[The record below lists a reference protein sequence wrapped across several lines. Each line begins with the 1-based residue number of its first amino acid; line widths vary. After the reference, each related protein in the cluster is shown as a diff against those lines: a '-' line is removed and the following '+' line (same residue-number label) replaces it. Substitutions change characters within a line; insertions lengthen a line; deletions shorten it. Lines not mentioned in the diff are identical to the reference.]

1 MSDLSIRT
9 PLIVGTLAIF
19 WLVAGLGGWSVS
31 TSLAGAIIAE
41 GRVQVERNRQI
52 VQHPDGGVVTDILVR
67 EGDHVTAGRIL
78 LRLDGAAL
86 NSDLAIVEGR
96 LAELAAENARLVA
109 ERDGLTTPAF
119 PPEVIARARHDTVI
133 AAQIDGQVRLWAARR
148 SALIDAT
155 SHLDRR
161 IDLYRAQSAGIA
173 AQIAAIRQQATL
185 VAAELA
191 TQQRLAAKG
200 LVAEGAL
207 LPLKRAISQLEGQL
221 GDLAASRA
229 QVLGLVTEAEMQIA
243 NLATRRTE
251 EAGEQLR
258 ENAPVFIELTE
269 RKRTL
274 QGRIARLDLRAPVD
288 GLVLGLQVTTPRAV
302 LRAADPALYVVPQ
315 DRALV
320 ISAKIA
326 PANIE
331 SVRLNQAVEIS
342 VAALADHDAPRLTG
356 KIAVISADALADT
369 NGGLQYYRV
378 EILLD
383 PGQVERLAPRR
394 LLPGMPV
401 AVFVQTGAQ
410 TPMAYLLQPFAA
422 YFSRALLET

>member
-9 PLIVGTLAIF
+9 PLIVGTVAIF

-67 EGDHVTAGRIL
+67 EGDYVTAGRVL

-96 LAELAAENARLVA
+96 LSELAAENARLVA
-109 ERDGLTTPAF
+109 ERDGLTTPTF
-119 PPEVIARARHDTVI
+119 PTEVIERARVDSVVAT
-133 AAQIDGQVRLWAARR
+133 QIDGQLRLWAARR
-148 SALIDAT
+148 AALIDTT
-155 SHLDRR
+155 SYFDRR

-173 AQIAAIRQQATL
+173 AQIDAIRQQATL

-191 TQQRLAAKG
+191 TQQRLAANG

-207 LPLKRAISQLEGQL
+207 LPLKRAITQLEAQL

-229 QVLGLVTEAEMQIA
+229 QVLGLITEAEMQIA

-251 EAGEQLR
+251 EAGEKLR
-258 ENAPVFIELTE
+258 ENAPVIIELTE
-269 RKRTL
+269 RKRAL

-288 GLVLGLQVTTPRAV
+288 GLVLGLQFTTPRAV

-326 PANIE
+326 PANID
-331 SVRLNQAVEIS
+331 SVRLKQAVEIS
-342 VAALADHDAPRLTG
+342 VAAMAVQDAPRLTG
-356 KIAVISADALADT
+356 KITVISADALADT
-369 NGGLQYYRV
+369 NGGQQYYRV

-410 TPMAYLLQPFAA
+410 TPIAYLLQPFSA

>member
-109 ERDGLTTPAF
+109 ERDGLTTPTF

>member
-1 MSDLSIRT
+1 
-9 PLIVGTLAIF
+9 
-19 WLVAGLGGWSVS
+19 
-31 TSLAGAIIAE
+31 
-41 GRVQVERNRQI
+41 
-52 VQHPDGGVVTDILVR
+52 
-67 EGDHVTAGRIL
+67 
-78 LRLDGAAL
+78 
-86 NSDLAIVEGR
+86 
-96 LAELAAENARLVA
+96 
-109 ERDGLTTPAF
+109 
-119 PPEVIARARHDTVI
+119 
-133 AAQIDGQVRLWAARR
+133 
-148 SALIDAT
+148 
-155 SHLDRR
+155 
-161 IDLYRAQSAGIA
+161 
-173 AQIAAIRQQATL
+173 QIAAIRQQATL

>member
-9 PLIVGTLAIF
+9 PLIVGTVAIF

-67 EGDHVTAGRIL
+67 EGDHVTAGRVL

-96 LAELAAENARLVA
+96 LIELAAENARLVA
-109 ERDGLTTPAF
+109 ERDGLTTPTF
-119 PPEVIARARHDTVI
+119 PPEVFARAHHDTVV
-133 AAQIDGQVRLWAARR
+133 AAQIDGQLRLWAARR
-148 SALIDAT
+148 AALIDAT

-173 AQIAAIRQQATL
+173 AQITAIRQQATL

-191 TQQRLAAKG
+191 TQQRLATKG
-200 LVAEGAL
+200 LVAQGAL
-207 LPLKRAISQLEGQL
+207 LPLKRAVTQLEGQL

-229 QVLGLVTEAEMQIA
+229 QVLGLITEAEMQIA

-251 EAGEQLR
+251 EAGDQLR

-269 RKRTL
+269 RKRAL
-274 QGRIARLDLRAPVD
+274 LGRIARLDLRAPVD

-326 PANIE
+326 PANID
-331 SVRLNQAVEIS
+331 SVRLNQVVEIS
-342 VAALADHDAPRLTG
+342 VTALADHDAPRLTG
-356 KIAVISADALADT
+356 KISVISADALADT

-378 EILLD
+378 EIVLD
-383 PGQVERLAPRR
+383 PGQLERIAPGR